1 MINTFFL
8 HTNIKI
14 LCIKN
19 TIIKIQNYTM
29 KRTAK
34 IKIWQKKRE
43 REVTTRNT
51 HLIFL
56 IN

>member
-43 REVTTRNT
+43 REVTTCNT